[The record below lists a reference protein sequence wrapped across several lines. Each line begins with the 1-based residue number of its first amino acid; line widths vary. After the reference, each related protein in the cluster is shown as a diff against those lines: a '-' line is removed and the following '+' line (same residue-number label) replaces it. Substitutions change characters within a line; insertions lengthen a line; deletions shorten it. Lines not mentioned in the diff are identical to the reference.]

1 MSWFQRF
8 ADRLELEKQAIG
20 ALIAEGWVKHVDWHS
35 DEAAGIVTA
44 DLDFVAGGQ
53 LREAKLVYPFIYPFC
68 PLQVMPRL
76 DGERWSAHQWPSGEL
91 CLEMRADNWHP
102 EFNGAD
108 MLLSARK
115 LLDTEAKVDNA
126 GIRQQVPADHRFTE
140 SQYLS
145 LRFLR
150 LVISDDLMAEARRRG
165 VGVHGLDLMT
175 VAHDSCCIFVA
186 VGLAGCVDHGRWI
199 DPGVPDHFSSNPNRV
214 ARIAVLNEG
223 DDRHLALIDKHCP
236 PAEIWAQFSSIPF
249 DGNGVVVG
257 LLTDQVLGKWLGD
270 EAFYDIVEVLMDDQ
284 QRSPQRNNAVAG
296 KRVAIVGCGSM
307 GSKVAST
314 LARAGVTKFFLVD
327 GDVMKVENLV
337 RNDLDWSAVGAHKV
351 DGVTRRLRAIR
362 AGVEVDGWIGR
373 LNGQHSTSNLVT
385 CLEKLSQCDLIIEAS
400 GSGQGFSVAAAVAT
414 QDRIPMV
421 WARVFG
427 GGYGG
432 YLARSRP
439 DLEAHPL
446 DVRHEIYTWM
456 TDPIHPKPP
465 KDSDIDYGVE
475 ADDEVAMIADDAD
488 VSVISAHLARMALDT
503 LRPAAESDYPYSAY
517 LIGLREEWIFKQPFQ
532 TFPIVLK
539 TVATAATSE
548 ASEEAWQLEAGVGVV
563 AEGDHSP
570 TTQ

>member
-1 MSWFQRF
+1 M
-8 ADRLELEKQAIG
+8 
-20 ALIAEGWVKHVDWHS
+20 AEDWVKRVDWHC
-35 DEAAGIVTA
+35 DEAAGTVTA
-44 DLDFVAGGQ
+44 DVDFVAGGQ
-53 LREAKLVYPFIYPFC
+53 LREAKLVYPFVYPFC

-76 DGERWSAHQWPSGEL
+76 GGERWSAHQWPSGEL

-108 MLLSARK
+108 MLVSARK
-115 LLDTEAKVDNA
+115 LLDTEAKVDDA

-140 SQYLS
+140 GQYLI
-145 LRFLR
+145 LHFLR
-150 LVISDDLMAEARRRG
+150 LVISDDLIAEARRRG
-165 VGVHGLDLMT
+165 VGVHGLDLMS

-186 VGLAGCVDHGRWI
+186 VGIAGCAEHERWI
-199 DPGVPDHFSSNPNRV
+199 DPGVPGHFSANPNRV

-223 DDRHLALIDKHCP
+223 DDRHQVLIDKHCP
-236 PAEIWAQFSSIPF
+236 PAEIWTQFSSIPF

-257 LLTDQVLGKWLGD
+257 LLADQVMGKWLGD
-270 EAFYDIVEVLMDDQ
+270 ETFYDIVELRMDSQ
-284 QRSPQRNNAVAG
+284 QRSPQRNNAVVD

-314 LARAGVTKFFLVD
+314 LTRAGVTKFFLVD

-351 DGVTRRLRAIR
+351 DGVTQRLRAIR
-362 AGVEVDGWIGR
+362 AGVEVDSWTGR

-385 CLEKLSQCDLIIEAS
+385 CLEKLSKCDLIIETS
-400 GSGQGFSVAAAVAT
+400 GSGQGFSVTAAVAT
-414 QDRIPMV
+414 QDHIPLV

-439 DLEAHPL
+439 GLEINPL

-456 TDPIHPKPP
+456 TDPKHPKPP
-465 KDSDIDYGVE
+465 EDSDIDYGAE
-475 ADDEVAMIADDAD
+475 ADDQAAMIADDAD

-517 LIGLREEWIFKQPFQ
+517 LIGLREEWIFQQPFQ
-532 TFPIVLK
+532 TFPIMLK
-539 TVATAATSE
+539 AVASAGADYPLEKTRQSE
-548 ASEEAWQLEAGVGVV
+548 ATTSTV
-563 AEGDHSP
+563 AEGDPSSAA
-570 TTQ
+570 T

>member
-1 MSWFQRF
+1 MNWFQRF
-8 ADRLELEKQAIG
+8 AGRLELEKQALN
-20 ALIAEGWVKHVDWHS
+20 ALIAEDWVKRVDWFV
-35 DEAAGIVTA
+35 DDKAGAVTA
-44 DLDFVAGGQ
+44 NVDFEAGGQ
-53 LREAKLVYPFIYPFC
+53 LREAKVVYPFVYPFC
-68 PLQVMPRL
+68 PLQVMPRQES
-76 DGERWSAHQWPSGEL
+76 ERWSAHQWPSGEL

-102 EFNGAD
+102 EFNGAH

-115 LLDTEAKVDNA
+115 LLDTEAEVDDA
-126 GIRQQVPADHRFTE
+126 GIRQQVPVDHRFTE
-140 SQYLS
+140 GQYLAS
-145 LRFLR
+145 RFLR
-150 LVISDDLMAEARRRG
+150 LVISEELIAETRRRG

-175 VAHDSCCIFVA
+175 VMHDSCYIFIA
-186 VGLAGCVDHGRWI
+186 VGLAGGAGYGRWI
-199 DPGVPDHFSSNPNRV
+199 DPGVPDHFSANPNRV
-214 ARIAVLNEG
+214 ARIAVLDEG

-236 PAEIWAQFSSIPF
+236 PAEIWSQFSSIPF

-257 LLTDQVLGKWLGD
+257 LLTDQVLGKWLGNKD
-270 EAFYDIVEVLMDDQ
+270 FYDIVEVLMDNQ

-314 LARAGVTKFFLVD
+314 LVRAGVNKFFLVD
-327 GDVMKVENLV
+327 GDVMNIGNLL

-351 DGVTRRLRAIR
+351 DGVTQRLRAIR

-400 GSGQGFSVAAAVAT
+400 GSGQCFSVAAAVAT

-439 DLEAHPL
+439 DLDAHPL

-456 TDPIHPKPP
+456 TDPKHPKPP

-475 ADDEVAMIADDAD
+475 ADDQAAMIADDAD

-503 LRPAAESDYPYSAY
+503 LRPPAESDYPYSAY
-517 LIGLREEWIFKQPFQ
+517 VIGLRKEWIFQQPFQ

-539 TVATAATSE
+539 SVASAA
-548 ASEEAWQLEAGVGVV
+548 ASEPPEKTGQSEVTASAV
-563 AEGDHSP
+563 AEGDPSP
-570 TTQ
+570 AAA

>member
-1 MSWFQRF
+1 MNWFQRF
-8 ADRLELEKQAIG
+8 ADRLELEKQVIG
-20 ALIAEGWVKHVDWHS
+20 ALIVEGWVKRVDWFVN
-35 DEAAGIVTA
+35 DAAGTVTA
-44 DLDFVAGGQ
+44 NVDFEAGGQ
-53 LREAKLVYPFIYPFC
+53 LREAKIIYPFVYPFC

-76 DGERWSAHQWPSGEL
+76 ESERWSAHQWPSGEL
-91 CLEMRADNWHP
+91 CLEMRADNWHS
-102 EFNGAD
+102 EFNGAH

-115 LLDTEAKVDNA
+115 LLDTEAAVDDV
-126 GIRQQVPADHRFTE
+126 GIRQQVQADHRFTE
-140 SQYLS
+140 GQLLNSH
-145 LRFLR
+145 FLR
-150 LVISDDLMAEARRRG
+150 LVISDELITETRRRG
-165 VGVHGLDLMT
+165 AGVHGLDLMT
-175 VAHDSCCIFVA
+175 VAYDSCYIFVA
-186 VGLAGCVDHGRWI
+186 VGLAGSLDHGRWI
-199 DPGVPDHFSSNPNRV
+199 DPGVPDHFSANPNRN

-236 PAEIWAQFSSIPF
+236 PAEIWTQFSSIPL

-257 LLTDQVLGKWLGD
+257 LLADKVLGKWLG
-270 EAFYDIVEVLMDDQ
+270 EKTFIDIVEVLMDKQ
-284 QRSPQRNNAVAG
+284 QRSPQRNNAVVG

-362 AGVEVDGWIGR
+362 AGIEVDGWIGR
-373 LNGQHSTSNLVT
+373 LNGQHSTTNLIT

-400 GSGQGFSVAAAVAT
+400 GSGQGFSVTAAVAT
-414 QDRIPMV
+414 QDCIPLV

-439 DLEAHPL
+439 GLEAHPL

-456 TDPIHPKPP
+456 TDPKHPKPP

-475 ADDEVAMIADDAD
+475 ADDQAAMIADDAD

-503 LRPAAESDYPYSAY
+503 LRPAAESDYPYSVY
-517 LIGLREEWIFKQPFQ
+517 LIGLREEWIFQQPFE
-532 TFPIVLK
+532 TFPILLK
-539 TVATAATSE
+539 AAATASSEAPEKARQLETTVAKGPRSSAAT
-548 ASEEAWQLEAGVGVV
+548 
-563 AEGDHSP
+563 
-570 TTQ
+570 